1 LNRTA
6 DLHLDPVSE
15 FLHHLRAEVAP
26 RTVEAYGHDLR
37 DFFASTEVVGRAPRA
52 IRRDHVRVYVAQLV
66 AARLQARTVARRLAA
81 LRRFFRHQIA
91 LGHCELDP
99 TLGVRA
105 PRGSR
110 RLPRTVDF
118 EGILAALDA
127 PDARTPRGRRDR
139 TLLEVLYGTGMRLS
153 ELVELDRDD
162 VQPEAE
168 TVRVRG
174 KGDRERILPLTGT
187 VRRVL
192 DAYLAAC
199 PATQPDARGRVPLF
213 AGSQGRRLSRRTVQR
228 SVGAVL
234 RNAAHATHTSPHVL
248 RHSFATHLLDA
259 GADLRAVQELLG
271 HSRLSTTQIY
281 THVSIERARRAYAR
295 AHPRAS

>member
-1 LNRTA
+1 LSRHG
-6 DLHLDPVSE
+6 DSDPVAE

-26 RTVEAYGHDLR
+26 RTVAAYGHDLHA
-37 DFFASTEVVGRAPRA
+37 FFSSPEVAGLDPPAVDRAVVRA
-52 IRRDHVRVYVAQLV
+52 HVAGLV
-66 AARLQARTVARRLAA
+66 AARRQPRTVARRLAA

-91 LGHCELDP
+91 LGACGSDP

-105 PRGSR
+105 PRVAR

-118 EGILAALDA
+118 DAVLRALDA

-174 KGDRERILPLTGT
+174 KGNRERILPLTGT

-192 DAYLAAC
+192 DAYLAASLA
-199 PATQPDARGRVPLF
+199 PGPDRAGRVPLF
-213 AGSQGRRLSRRTVQR
+213 TGTQGKRLSRRTVQR
-228 SVGAVL
+228 SVAAAL
-234 RNAAHATHTSPHVL
+234 RLAAQATHTSPHVL

-281 THVSIERARRAYAR
+281 THVSIERARRAYAQ